1 MYKHILIPTDGSELS
16 EKAIKQGLA
25 LAKSIGAKVT
35 AITVSETFHTFS
47 VDPVIVTDTPKE
59 YQTHCDARAEKYLSI
74 AKNAAK
80 DANVAY
86 EGMHVMHDHPY
97 EAIINAAKEKGCDLI
112 CMASHGRKGMSALA
126 PWQRNCEGPNAQ
138 QHSDSRLPL
147 IPLTPTEVL
156 QIENQVSGWDPAGSA
171 IAG

>member
-74 AKNAAK
+74 AKNTAK

-86 EGMHVMHDHPY
+86 EGMRPLILQMTFYRSQLAFSSSRHFLG
-97 EAIINAAKEKGCDLI
+97 IIRA
-112 CMASHGRKGMSALA
+112 A
-126 PWQRNCEGPNAQ
+126 PWAEY
-138 QHSDSRLPL
+138 
-147 IPLTPTEVL
+147 V
-156 QIENQVSGWDPAGSA
+156 
-171 IAG
+171 